1 MAEAQLKEQETQQL
15 EVKKQKKVVGFAK
28 RSANKAKIEQ
38 EEKELEEL
46 QKTIQ
51 EAGDQP
57 VKKEEKIKLDSEP
70 ESAEERTFKKRY
82 GDLRRH
88 SQKKEG
94 DLQKQIDELKTQ
106 LDAATKKQIKLP
118 KSEEELEEWSNEYPD
133 VAKIVETIAIKKA
146 QEQAKELEDRIKKV
160 DAMQDDA
167 LREKAEVQLLKMH
180 PDFAD
185 IRDEDKFHDWVE
197 DQPQWV
203 QKALY
208 DNEHDA
214 NSAARAIDLYKADMG
229 ITTNKVTKKEQE
241 RDAAKSV
248 STTSKGNTIDPA
260 SEVGVFKESDVEKM
274 SQREYEQRQNEIIA
288 AIRNNKFI
296 YDLTGAAR

>member
-15 EVKKQKKVVGFAK
+15 EVQKQKKVVGFAK
-28 RSANKAKIEQ
+28 RSANKARIEQ
-38 EEKELEEL
+38 EEKELEAM
-46 QKTIQ
+46 QKEALAQ
-51 EAGDQP
+51 E
-57 VKKEEKIKLDSEP
+57 VEEKPVEDAEP
-70 ESAEERTFKKRY
+70 EPENAEERSFKKRY

-88 SQKKEG
+88 SQKKEN

-106 LDAATKKQIKLP
+106 LDTATKKQIKLP

-146 QEQAKELEDRIKKV
+146 QEQSKALEDRIKKV

-167 LREKAEVQLLKMH
+167 LREKAEVLLLQKH
-180 PDFAD
+180 PDFAQISND
-185 IRDEDKFHDWVE
+185 HESHNWVDE
-197 DQPQWV
+197 QPEWV

-208 DNEHDA
+208 ENEHDA

-229 ITTNKVTKKEQE
+229 ITTNKVTKKEE
-241 RDAAKSV
+241 EKNAAKSV
-248 STTSKGNTIDPA
+248 NTTSKGSNLDPV

-274 SQREYEQRQNEIIA
+274 NQREYEQRQDEIIA